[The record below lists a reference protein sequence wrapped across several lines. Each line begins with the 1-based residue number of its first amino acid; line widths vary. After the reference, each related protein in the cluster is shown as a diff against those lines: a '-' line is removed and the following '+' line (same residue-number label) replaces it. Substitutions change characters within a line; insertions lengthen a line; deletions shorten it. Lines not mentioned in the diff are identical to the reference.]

1 VTEERVVLIADD
13 DADLRGLVVY
23 RLESVGFRVL
33 EAEDGEQ
40 AIALALEAQPD
51 VAIVD
56 LMMPVKNGIE
66 VTRALRADERTAGTR
81 VILLTSRAQE
91 ADIAS
96 GFEAGADD
104 YVTKPFSPQELQ
116 ARVNAVLAR
125 R

>member
-1 VTEERVVLIADD
+1 MTEQRVVLVADD

-23 RLESVGFRVL
+23 RLEGAGFRVL
-33 EAEDGEQ
+33 EAQDGEQ
-40 AIALALEAQPD
+40 AIALALEARPD

-66 VTRALRADERTAGTR
+66 VTRALRSDERTAATR

-91 ADIAS
+91 ADVAS